1 MGIFSAIKGAAS
13 FLTGG
18 GKDVSKVIDGAMK
31 AGDALFFTEEE
42 KSVASQKKL
51 DWMLEYMKATAPQN
65 VARRVI
71 AFVIVF
77 LWALLVLVAVV
88 AGGFARGPGTF
99 SQFVF
104 DTLKDIV
111 LQPFS
116 IVVGFYFLAH
126 IVRSAKKS

>member
-13 FLTGG
+13 FLTGSS
-18 GKDVSKVIDGAMK
+18 KDVSKVIDGAMK

-51 DWMLEYMKATAPQN
+51 DWMLDYMKATAPQN

-71 AFVIVF
+71 AFIIVG
-77 LWALLVLVAVV
+77 LWALLIITMGI
-88 AGGFARGPGTF
+88 AGGFARGPNTY
-99 SQFVF
+99 SQFIF
-104 DTLKDIV
+104 DTLKEVV

-116 IVVGFYFLAH
+116 IVVGFYFLTQL
-126 IVRSAKKS
+126 VRSARK

>member
-1 MGIFSAIKGAAS
+1 M
-13 FLTGG
+13 TGG

-31 AGDALFFTEEE
+31 AGDALFFTKEE

-51 DWMLEYMKATAPQN
+51 DWMLDYMKATAPQN

-71 AFVIVF
+71 AFVIVG
-77 LWALLVLVAVV
+77 LWALLILVMVV
-88 AGGFARGPGTF
+88 AGGFARGAGSY

-104 DTLKDIV
+104 DTLKEVV

-116 IVVGFYFLAH
+116 IVVGFYFLTQL
-126 IVRSAKKS
+126 VRSARK